1 MDIRT
6 KYAKL
11 FNESR
16 KEAILQLNKCNYP
29 NCEEKAINSHILQK
43 NGILSEISP
52 NRFLYE
58 QVSDLYKNPS
68 CYFKRIGINEAF
80 SFNCFCKT
88 HDTELFK
95 EIEKNTIDFK
105 NYNHLLLLTLR
116 TTLNEKFKKQIVL
129 KQNEIAKSKNPELA
143 KIMLSAGWIEQEK
156 LGFKDIE
163 FIENMLWN
171 DLLEGS
177 KTFVFETRELSLKQ
191 ICLSSYFTYDTTI
204 EIEEY
209 FRKYGVEKERLI
221 DIFINL
227 FPYKNKSFMIMAYEK
242 EFDKVVKGYVNS
254 FFKENEKR
262 VERKLTNL
270 LLFQCENWVCSESFY
285 NQKIKNIANHL
296 FDMGSFALKNINER
310 QFFDLNIF
318 KENFKEKMHI
328 WHKKYVG

>member
-11 FNESR
+11 FYESR
-16 KEAILQLNKCNYP
+16 KEAISQLNKCNFP
-29 NCEEKAINSHILQK
+29 NCEKKAINSHILQK

-58 QVSDLYKNPS
+58 QVTDLFKNPS
-68 CYFKRIGINEAF
+68 FHFKRIGINEAF
-80 SFNCFCKT
+80 SFTCFCKT
-88 HDTELFK
+88 HDTELFN
-95 EIEKNTIDFK
+95 EIETKTIDFN
-105 NYNHLLLLTLR
+105 NYNHLILLTLR
-116 TTLNEKFKKQIVL
+116 TTLNEKYKKQVVI
-129 KQNEIAKSKNPELA
+129 KQNEIAKKKNPELA
-143 KIMLSAGWIEQEK
+143 KIMGNDDWFEQEK

-163 FIENMLWN
+163 FIENLLWN
-171 DLLEGS
+171 DLFKGS
-177 KTFVFETRELSLKQ
+177 KTFYFETRELSLKQ

-209 FRKYGVEKERLI
+209 YRKYGVEKERLI

-227 FPYKNKSFMIMAYEK
+227 FPYNNRSYMIMAYEK
-242 EFDKVVKGYVNS
+242 EFEKTVKGYINS

-262 VERKLTNL
+262 LERKLTNL

-285 NQKIKNIANHL
+285 NLKIKDISTHL
-296 FDMGSFALKNINER
+296 FDMGSFALRNNNER

-318 KENFKEKMHI
+318 KENFNEKMQI
-328 WHKKYVG
+328 WHNKYVG